1 MPQGS
6 LIPKE
11 IRGKISLLE
20 KFAPPEVA
28 KQIKIL
34 ANAERSFVI
43 PIKIVI
49 DDKPK
54 YFIVAGI
61 LLKEKVNATP
71 SFDENDLELLKYAL
85 EKASKVLDGA
95 ISQDKQVDNE
105 TKDAVDDSDAETDEG
120 EEA

>member
-11 IRGKISLLE
+11 VKGKISLLE

-85 EKASKVLDGA
+85 EKASKVLNGA
-95 ISQDKQVDNE
+95 ISQDKRVDNE
-105 TKDAVDDSDAETDEG
+105 TKDTDDDSDAEADEG